1 MLLKAG
7 GVMGRLYKSGRNGS
21 FRVTM
26 IMMKMIM
33 IVVVPPIVAG
43 NRSFMSTLFTR
54 FTIYRHLNVT
64 RKEGTTWNRK
74 ATARRQWKTLMEGYI
89 LQWIDKA

>member
-1 MLLKAG
+1 
-7 GVMGRLYKSGRNGS
+7 
-21 FRVTM
+21 M

-54 FTIYRHLNVT
+54 FTI
-64 RKEGTTWNRK
+64 
-74 ATARRQWKTLMEGYI
+74 
-89 LQWIDKA
+89 